1 MFQNFFIKKM
11 LESQLKNV
19 SKEQQEK
26 IMKAISDNPEFFT
39 KLAEDVKKEMDSG
52 KNQMAAIMSVLPKYQ
67 DELKRIMGQ

>member
-19 SKEQQEK
+19 PAEQKEK
-26 IMKAISDNPEFFT
+26 IMKAISDNPEFFA

-52 KNQMAAIMSVLPKYQ
+52 KNQMAAVMAVLPKYQ
-67 DELKRIMGQ
+67 DELRKIMG

>member
-19 SKEQQEK
+19 PQEQKEK
-26 IMKAISDNPEFFT
+26 IMKAISENPEFFA

-52 KNQMAAIMSVLPKYQ
+52 KNQMAAVMAVLPKYQ
-67 DELKRIMGQ
+67 DELRKMIG